1 MEFSEC
7 SMADKTVFTNGCFDV
22 LHRGHL
28 ELLKY
33 CREIGDK
40 VIVGINNDQGVKRL
54 KGHLRPLNSQ
64 EDRKFAL
71 ESLRYIDE
79 VLIFS
84 EDTPYNLIKSVSPD
98 IIVKGGDYIPENVV
112 GSDLAE
118 VRIFKYVDGYSTTE
132 ILQNFSDRR
141 KL

>member
-1 MEFSEC
+1 
-7 SMADKTVFTNGCFDV
+7 MADKIIFTNGCFDV

-28 ELLKY
+28 ELLRY

-40 VIVGINNDQGVKRL
+40 VIVGINNDHGVKRL

-71 ESLRYIDE
+71 ESLRYIDD

-112 GSDLAE
+112 GRDLAE

>member
-1 MEFSEC
+1 
-7 SMADKTVFTNGCFDV
+7 MADKIIFTNGCFDV

-28 ELLKY
+28 ELLRY

-40 VIVGINNDQGVKRL
+40 VIVGINNDHGVKRL

-71 ESLRYIDE
+71 ESLRYIDD